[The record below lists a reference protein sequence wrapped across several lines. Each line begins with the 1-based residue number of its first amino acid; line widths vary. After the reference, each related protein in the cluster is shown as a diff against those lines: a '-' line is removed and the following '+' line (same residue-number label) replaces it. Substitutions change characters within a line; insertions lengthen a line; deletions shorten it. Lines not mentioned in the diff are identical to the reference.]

1 MSKQAHSTPA
11 RAPEARTQDRGVR
24 WFGFFIIFFM
34 FGGLGGWS
42 AYAMIDSA
50 AVAPGVVTVE
60 SYRQAVQHLEG
71 GIVRE
76 ILVREGD
83 MVQAGDLV
91 ARLDDTQFSSQ
102 LESVRSELGALL
114 ALEARLLAERDRL
127 DEIVFPSKLLS
138 QTIQDPRLDEF
149 MITQRQVFEARNA
162 DLEGRIGVMEQRI
175 KQLEEQVKGYDDQD
189 ATFVQ
194 RVALYQDELEGLR
207 TLLKDGLGDKV
218 RLRALEREL
227 AEVEGDLVAVRSQRA
242 SASLQIDETR
252 LQIEQARREFLR
264 EVVTELSE
272 AQQRIFDA
280 QQRERALADRVARTR
295 ISAPVSGRVV
305 GLDVHSVG
313 AVLGQGER
321 LMDIVPDNEGLV
333 IDAQVMPQD
342 IDKVFPGL
350 EADVRFTA
358 FNFRTTPI
366 VKGRVQTVSADRLID
381 EQHGYPYF
389 LARVEVSEQERQRL
403 GDLKLLPGMPAEVII
418 VTGERTVLSYLL
430 RPLTDALA
438 RSMRED

>member
-1 MSKQAHSTPA
+1 M
-11 RAPEARTQDRGVR
+11 RR
-24 WFGFFIIFFM
+24 FGFLVIFLM

-42 AYAMIDSA
+42 AYAMIDSG

-60 SYRQAVQHLEG
+60 SYRQTVQHLEG

-102 LESVRSELGALL
+102 LESVRSEFGALL

-127 DEIVFPSKLLS
+127 DEIVFPEFLLTQS
-138 QTIQDPRLDEF
+138 AHDSRLKEF
-149 MITQRQVFEARNA
+149 MTTQRQVFNARSA

-175 KQLEEQVKGYDDQD
+175 EQLAEQVKGLDEQD
-189 ATFVQ
+189 ETFVQ
-194 RVALYQDELEGLR
+194 RLELYQDELKGLR
-207 TLLKDGLGDKV
+207 ALLKDGLGDKV
-218 RLRALEREL
+218 RLRALERER
-227 AEVEGDLVAVRSQRA
+227 AEVAGDLAAVRSQRA
-242 SASLQIDETR
+242 SASLQINETR
-252 LQIEQARREFLR
+252 LQIEQARREFHS
-264 EVVTELSE
+264 EVVTQLSE

-295 ISAPVSGRVV
+295 ITTPVSGRVV

-321 LMDIVPDNEGLV
+321 LMDIVPDNDTLV

-350 EADVRFTA
+350 EAKVRFTA
-358 FNFRTTPI
+358 FNFRSTPT
-366 VKGRVQTVSADRLID
+366 VKGRVLTISADRLID

-389 LARVEVSEQERQRL
+389 LARIEVSEEERAQL
-403 GDLKLLPGMPAEVII
+403 GDLTLLPGMPAEVIVI
-418 VTGERTVLSYLL
+418 TGERTMFSYLM
-430 RPLTDALA
+430 RPLSDALA